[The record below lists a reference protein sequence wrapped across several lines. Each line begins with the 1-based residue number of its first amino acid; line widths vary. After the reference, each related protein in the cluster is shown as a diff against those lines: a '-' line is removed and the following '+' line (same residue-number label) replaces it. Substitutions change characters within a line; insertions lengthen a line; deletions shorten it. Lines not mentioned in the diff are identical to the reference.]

1 MNALIQAQYGR
12 QTSRVKILM
21 VGFLLLVFCDLRSLF
36 SLLDISLRVKKTMIA
51 ISFINLILKEVQPS
65 LNTTIQCLE

>member
-1 MNALIQAQYGR
+1 MVVNALIQAQYGR

-36 SLLDISLRVKKTMIA
+36 SLLDISLRVKKQEA
-51 ISFINLILKEVQPS
+51 SSFTADI
-65 LNTTIQCLE
+65 